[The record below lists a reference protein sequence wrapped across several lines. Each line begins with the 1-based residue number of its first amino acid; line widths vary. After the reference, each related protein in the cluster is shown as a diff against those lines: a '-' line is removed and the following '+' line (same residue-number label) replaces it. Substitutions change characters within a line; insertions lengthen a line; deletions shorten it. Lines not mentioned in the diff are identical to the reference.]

1 MNKSNIIGSTDDKR
15 LLKEGEAC
23 AYVSMGRNA
32 FRDWAKEIGARRTFG
47 RAVMYD
53 KATIDRTLDLMS
65 AESEKG
71 AGNT

>member
-1 MNKSNIIGSTDDKR
+1 MHAVSFAGGKGDKR
-15 LLKEGEAC
+15 LLKESEARL
-23 AYVSMGRNA
+23 YVSMGQTA
-32 FRDWAKEIGARRTFG
+32 FREWAKEIGARRTFG